1 MLTPAQAFDLE
12 VEIVKY
18 AVGQRRS
25 WVLLAVR
32 LYDFHTE
39 RAWEQRACD
48 SFNEWLGQPE
58 VSITRADAYAMIGAW
73 RDLVLAREVDPRDLD
88 EIDLS
93 KLAVVLP
100 AVRAGKDVLD
110 ALADCRTLSRSDL
123 RAVYQQRDPVAGPLC
138 PECGRPLPAKAAA

>member
-12 VEIVKY
+12 VEIVRY

-25 WVLLAVR
+25 WVLLAAR
-32 LYDFHTE
+32 LHDFHAAK
-39 RAWEQRACD
+39 AWELRACG

-73 RDLVLAREVDPRDLD
+73 RDLVLDRQVAPQELE

-100 AVRAGKDVLD
+100 AVRAGKDWQE

-123 RAVYQQRDPVAGPLC
+123 RAVYQPRDESDQEPC
-138 PECGRPLPAKAAA
+138 PTCGRPMKAAA